1 MSGGRWVESDARWFE
16 MRTRYCALCGQIIP
30 SRFWR
35 VEFDDA
41 PQDFCAPACEAL
53 YRSYLMKGAGS

>member
-1 MSGGRWVESDARWFE
+1 MSSGRWVESDARWFE
-16 MRTRYCALCGQIIP
+16 MGTRYCALCGQIIP

-41 PQDFCAPACEAL
+41 PQEFCAPACEAL
-53 YRSYLMKGAGS
+53 YRSYLLKPAGS